1 MKGITLGLFAC
12 FAAAVPG
19 MAGEAKPNIVIFL
32 ADDLSWA
39 DCPPNNPVAGI
50 RMPNLSQLASEGMNL
65 THAFV
70 ASPSCAPSRA
80 ALLTGLT
87 PARNGAMFNHTVP
100 GRAIRKWPAYFRE
113 AGYET
118 VAIGKVAHYHT
129 ARGYGFDHISH
140 FGGRDHTCVEA
151 AVKWLEQRKPGKP
164 LCLLVGTHWPH
175 TPWPESSTYGPNDP
189 ALPPNQVDTPQTR
202 RARASYAQAVTHAD
216 RDLGLIHQAARRVLG
231 NNTLFV
237 FSSDHGSAFPFGKWN
252 LYDDGI
258 RTPLVVAWPDR
269 IKPGSV
275 SPAMVDWTDLLPT
288 CLEAAG
294 VTPPPAGNAAD
305 QISGRSFLPV
315 LLGKQSAHRDLVFT
329 THSGDGT
336 MNDYPIR
343 SVRSREWHYIRNLA
357 PDRKHHTHID
367 KARGGSHDAGF
378 WFSWEQRATN
388 DPAAAAVVARYH
400 NRPAEELYDLRSD
413 PWELHNLAAAP
424 EQAAVL
430 AKLRAALD
438 ASMAAEGDQGLPT
451 EQLRKPA
458 PKKTR

>member
-1 MKGITLGLFAC
+1 MNRLAFWWLAWL
-12 FAAAVPG
+12 AAAVPG
-19 MAGEAKPNIVIFL
+19 MAAEARPHIVIFL

-39 DCPPNNPVAGI
+39 DCPPNNPAAGI
-50 RMPNLSQLASEGMNL
+50 RMPSLGQLAREGMNL

-87 PARNGAMFNHTVP
+87 PARNGAMFNHTIP
-100 GRAIRKWPAYFRE
+100 GRSIKKWPAYFRE

-129 ARGYGFDHISH
+129 AGGYGFDHISH
-140 FGGRDHTCVEA
+140 SGGRDHTCVDA

-175 TPWPESSTYGPNDP
+175 TPWPEKTTYGPNDP

-202 RARASYAQAVTHAD
+202 AARTTYAQAVTNAD
-216 RDLGLIHQAARRVLG
+216 RDLGLIHQAARRILG
-231 NNTLFV
+231 SNTLFV

-258 RTPLVVAWPDR
+258 RTPLVISWPAR

-288 CLEAAG
+288 CLDAAG
-294 VTPPPAGNAAD
+294 VTPPPAGNAAG

-315 LLGKQSAHRDLVFT
+315 LLDKRSAHRDLVFT
-329 THSGDGT
+329 THSGDGA

-343 SVRSREWHYIRNLA
+343 SVRSRDWHYIRNLA

-378 WFSWEQRATN
+378 WLSWEQSATS

-400 NRPAEELYDLRSD
+400 RRPAEELYDLRRD

-424 EQAAVL
+424 EQATVL
-430 AKLRAALD
+430 TKLRAALD

-451 EQLRKPA
+451 EKLRKPA
-458 PKKTR
+458 PKKRP